1 MGLDTEWS
9 DSCGESSNII
19 TTTASLSSVIM
30 IMEKKRGKKYFFA
43 SGVLQNPLVARKLV

>member
-19 TTTASLSSVIM
+19 TTISSLSSVIK
-30 IMEKKRGKKYFFA
+30 IMEKKRGKNIFL
-43 SGVLQNPLVARKLV
+43 LQEFCKIL